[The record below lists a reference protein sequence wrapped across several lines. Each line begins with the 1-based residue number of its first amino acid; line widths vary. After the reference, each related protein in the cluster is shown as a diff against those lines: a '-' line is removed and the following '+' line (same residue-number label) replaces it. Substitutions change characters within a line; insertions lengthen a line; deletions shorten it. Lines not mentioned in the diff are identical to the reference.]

1 LILPACP
8 QISTDKA
15 DRNNSYA
22 EGEEFQSLIRPAC
35 PQISTDKADRIN
47 KLQAIHEYT
56 LLIPNA
62 TPSEIEYKTK
72 GIYRFCV
79 LGWAG
84 LT

>member
-1 LILPACP
+1 LIRPACP

-15 DRNNSYA
+15 DRNNNYA
-22 EGEEFQSLIRPAC
+22 EGEEFQSLIWPAC

-62 TPSEIEYKTK
+62 TPSEIEYNE
-72 GIYRFCV
+72 GHS
-79 LGWAG
+79 
-84 LT
+84 

>member
-1 LILPACP
+1 MGSCP

-15 DRNNSYA
+15 DRNNNYA

-56 LLIPNA
+56 LLIL
-62 TPSEIEYKTK
+62 KTFAK
-72 GIYRFCV
+72 RDRVQRRAFN
-79 LGWAG
+79 LPRLLFGWAG